1 MTIRNRILIAAALLA
16 IPILLR
22 FLFFYQLPYSNLNI
36 QKPDFAQNTV
46 PEPPTPSSKVASVVG
61 VASGKVVLIDDFH
74 GNLFDPSEIE
84 PLVTA
89 ISARGANVEFDTG
102 SKPLESKLKYA
113 SAYIIF
119 APSTAF
125 SSDEL
130 RGIQQFVASGGRL
143 LVFADPTRAL
153 TSFDSLGNPSTV
165 PDVNYSNP
173 LIAPFGLT
181 LVNDYLYN
189 LEANEGNFRNVKF
202 TDFADSPL
210 TKDLHMVVFY
220 GTHSVHAETGTALA
234 TGNEKT
240 FSSLTDHG
248 SGLSPIA
255 ISANKQ
261 VLAVGDF
268 SFIMNPFNQVAD
280 NALLLAHIADFAVGG
295 ERNPTLANFPYLFHH
310 PVSLIAT
317 GDLQLTSDS
326 LGPVSNL
333 QKSLKAV
340 NIPVN
345 IRQKAAQGDDL
356 IVLGIFKASNDLT
369 PYVEPFN
376 IDLENVKDGVEIPG
390 VGKISSSGNGILLFN
405 HGPKSNTLT
414 LLAPTA
420 NDLPALITL
429 VASGD
434 LSSCVLQDNIG
445 VCAINSPGGSNNYSE
460 DTATP
465 VEGKPAET
473 STATPAQGKPSATPI
488 GTPTP
493 VPTPTASG

>member
-1 MTIRNRILIAAALLA
+1 MITRNRILIAAALLA

-22 FLFFYQLPYSNLNI
+22 FLFFYQIPYSNLSV

-46 PEPPTPSSKVASVVG
+46 PEPPTPSSKVVSVVG
-61 VASGKVVLIDDFH
+61 VASGKIALIDDIH
-74 GNLFDPSEIE
+74 GNQFDPSEIE

-102 SKPLESKLKYA
+102 SKSLEAKLKYA

-119 APSTAF
+119 APSSAF
-125 SSDEL
+125 SGDEL
-130 RGIQQFVASGGRL
+130 RIIHQFVASGGRL
-143 LVFADPTRAL
+143 LVFADPTRTL
-153 TSFDSLGNPSTV
+153 TSYDPLGNPSNI
-165 PDVNYSNP
+165 PDVNFSNP

-189 LEANEGNFRNVKF
+189 LEDNEGNFRNVKF
-202 TDFADSPL
+202 TDFVDNPL
-210 TKDLHMVVFY
+210 TKDVHMAVFY
-220 GTHSVHAETGTALA
+220 GAHSVHAETGMALA
-234 TGNEKT
+234 LGSEKT

-248 SGLSPIA
+248 GGLSPIA

-268 SFIMNPFNQVAD
+268 SFITNPFNQVAD

-295 ERNPTLANFPYLFHH
+295 ERNPILENFPYLFQH
-310 PVSLIAT
+310 PVSLVAT

-326 LGPVSNL
+326 LGPVSYL
-333 QKSLKAV
+333 QKSLKTV

-345 IRQKAAQGDDL
+345 IRVAAPDGNDL
-356 IVLGIFKASNDLT
+356 IVLGTFKASDDLSS
-369 PYVEPFN
+369 YIKPFN
-376 IDLENVKDGVEIPG
+376 IDLENTKDAIEIPG
-390 VGKISSSGNGILLFN
+390 VGKISSNGNGILLFN
-405 HGPKSNTLT
+405 RGPKSNTLI

-420 NDLPALITL
+420 KDLPNLITL

-445 VCAINSPGGSNNYSE
+445 VCALNNTSSGSDYYDE
-460 DTATP
+460 ATP
-465 VEGKPAET
+465 TQAE
-473 STATPAQGKPSATPI
+473 
-488 GTPTP
+488 GTPTAT
-493 VPTPTASG
+493 PTPTASG

>member
-1 MTIRNRILIAAALLA
+1 MTTRNRILIAAALLS

-22 FLFFYQLPYSNLNI
+22 FVFFYQLPYSNLNV
-36 QKPDFAQNTV
+36 QKPDFAHNIV
-46 PEPPTPSSKVASVVG
+46 PEPPTPSSKVNAVVG
-61 VASGKVVLIDDFH
+61 VTSGKVALIDASH
-74 GNLFDPSEIE
+74 SNLFDPSEIE

-89 ISARGANVEFDTG
+89 ISTRGANVEFDTG
-102 SKPLESKLKYA
+102 SKSLESKLKYA
-113 SAYIIF
+113 SAYIVF

-125 SSDEL
+125 NGDDL
-130 RGIQQFVASGGRL
+130 RVIQQFVASGGRL

-153 TSFDSLGNPSTV
+153 TTFDLLGNPSSI

-189 LEANEGNFRNVKF
+189 LEDNEGNFRNVKF
-202 TDFADSPL
+202 TDFADNPL
-210 TKDLHMVVFY
+210 TKDLKMVVFY
-220 GTHSVHAETGTALA
+220 GVHSIHAENGTALA
-234 TGNEKT
+234 IGSKKT

-248 SGLSPIA
+248 GGLSPIA
-255 ISANKQ
+255 ISTNKQ

-268 SFIMNPFNQVAD
+268 SFITNPYNQVAD
-280 NALLLAHIADFAVGG
+280 NALLLSHIVDFALDG
-295 ERNPTLANFPYLFHH
+295 ERKPALVNFPYLFKH

-317 GDLQLTSDS
+317 GKLQLTSDS
-326 LGPVSNL
+326 LGPISNL

-345 IRQKAAQGDDL
+345 IRSKALSGDDL
-356 IVLGIFKASNDLT
+356 IVLGIFETSDDLA
-369 PYVEPFN
+369 PYVKPFN
-376 IDLENVKDGVEIPG
+376 IDLENIKDAIEIPG

-405 HGPKSNTLT
+405 HGPKSSTLT

-420 NDLPALITL
+420 KDLPGLITL

-445 VCAINSPGGSNNYSE
+445 VCALSDSGSSDLYSE
-460 DTATP
+460 ATATP
-465 VEGKPAET
+465 VDGK
-473 STATPAQGKPSATPI
+473 ATE
-488 GTPTP
+488 TP
-493 VPTPTASG
+493 VPTPTGSG